1 MAAHGVDDHGFA
13 PSDPAFGVRGRQLGD
28 RGANARQDLVSGQF
42 VQCCVL
48 VHATRVN
55 QKILKNSKSESSN
68 RVPNFPDDEPRRLQL
83 VPGSSAG
90 GSEIGCGQ
98 PASCREVLDGIEL
111 FGLGLNVLHSAAVLA
126 EIATLQLK
134 RERNQ
139 WARCESP
146 A

>member
-1 MAAHGVDDHGFA
+1 
-13 PSDPAFGVRGRQLGD
+13 
-28 RGANARQDLVSGQF
+28 
-42 VQCCVL
+42 
-48 VHATRVN
+48 
-55 QKILKNSKSESSN
+55 
-68 RVPNFPDDEPRRLQL
+68 L

>member
-1 MAAHGVDDHGFA
+1 
-13 PSDPAFGVRGRQLGD
+13 
-28 RGANARQDLVSGQF
+28 
-42 VQCCVL
+42 
-48 VHATRVN
+48 
-55 QKILKNSKSESSN
+55 
-68 RVPNFPDDEPRRLQL
+68 
-83 VPGSSAG
+83 
-90 GSEIGCGQ
+90 
-98 PASCREVLDGIEL
+98 VLDGIEL